1 MALISNTP
9 LILASGSVVRQQMLA
24 AVGVKFSIRSPG
36 HEETAMKPTIRHL
49 PLSEQ
54 ALRLANV
61 KAAPISRAH
70 PEALVIGADQICSL
84 DGEIFSKPGTFENAA
99 AQLRR
104 LSGKTHTQ
112 TCAAVLLQGGE
123 SIWTWVEEARLTM
136 RALSDAEIEAYIRAD
151 TPLAACGAYKI
162 EAHGRHLFTAIQG
175 DQDVIKGLPLNPLL
189 AELHK
194 IGAVALA

>member
-1 MALISNTP
+1 VRGIGFAHERGFED
-9 LILASGSVVRQQMLA
+9 ASFGVGF
-24 AVGVKFSIRSPG
+24 AVGVQGTGELAK
-36 HEETAMKPTIRHL
+36 
-49 PLSEQ
+49 Q
-54 ALRLANV
+54 AA
-61 KAAPISRAH
+61 
-70 PEALVIGADQICSL
+70 Q
-84 DGEIFSKPGTFENAA
+84 